1 MMRIAIS
8 CGDPNG
14 IGLEVVLKTLAHPEV
29 RSMAQFYL
37 FCSPQVMAY
46 HRKALDMGD
55 IPYSQVAP
63 GESLSVGRIGLVDP
77 WNREVRVDF
86 GQLTEE
92 SGQAALDSLAAACDA
107 VAAGQVDALVTAPLS
122 KANIPSSSET
132 PFTGHT
138 GYLGQRFQAKP
149 LMVMAAE
156 GMRVAL
162 ATEHMALNA
171 VAPTLTLEVL
181 TQKLDAFEKALTL
194 DFGVQRPRIA
204 VLSINPHAGD
214 GGAMGREEID
224 VLTPWIESMKERGS
238 LVTGPFP
245 SDGFFGKAAHR
256 QVDGVLSMYHDQG
269 LIPFKILHFESGVNN
284 TCGLPFVRTSPDHGV
299 GLDIAGK
306 DQADAQSF
314 TAAVFQAIDRLRL
327 HRDHDELTA
336 NILPKFEKNRPSD
349 S

>member
-1 MMRIAIS
+1 MIRLAIS

-14 IGLEVVLKTLAHPEV
+14 IGLEVVLKALANPEV
-29 RSMAQFYL
+29 RSMAHFYL

-46 HRKALDMGD
+46 HRKSLQIGD

-63 GESLSVGRIGLVDP
+63 GDALVLGRIGVIDP
-77 WNREVRVDF
+77 WHREVRVDF
-86 GQLTEE
+86 GHLTEE
-92 SGQAALDSLAAACDA
+92 SGQAALDSLRAACDA
-107 VAAGQVDALVTAPLS
+107 IEAGHIDALVTAPLS
-122 KANIPSSSET
+122 KANIPSSPEA

-138 GYLGQRFQAKP
+138 GFLGKRFHAKP

-162 ATEHMALNA
+162 ATEHIALHEVPRA
-171 VAPTLTLEVL
+171 LTAEVL
-181 TQKLDAFEKALTL
+181 TQKLSAFESALAL
-194 DFGVQRPRIA
+194 DFGIQRPRIA

-214 GGAMGREEID
+214 GGAMGHEEIE
-224 VLTPWIESMKERGS
+224 VLTPWVASMKERGS

-245 SDGFFGKAAHR
+245 SDGFFGRGGHL

-269 LIPFKILHFESGVNN
+269 LIAFKILHFESGVNN

-314 TAAVFQAIDRLRL
+314 TASLFQAIDRVRL
-327 HRDHDELTA
+327 HQQHAELTA
-336 NILPKFEKNRPSD
+336 NVLPNFDPKNRRD
-349 S
+349 L

>member
-14 IGLEVVLKTLAHPEV
+14 IGLEVVLKTLAHAEV

-46 HRKALDMGD
+46 HRKSLQVGD
-55 IPYSQVAP
+55 IPYTQVAP
-63 GESLSVGRIGLVDP
+63 GDPLPSGRIGLIDP
-77 WNREVRVDF
+77 WNREVQVDF
-86 GQLTEE
+86 GQLTDE

-107 VAAGQVDALVTAPLS
+107 VEAGQVDALVTAPLS
-122 KANIPSSSET
+122 KANIPPSSEA

-138 GYLGQRFQAKP
+138 GYLGQRFHAKP

-162 ATEHMALNA
+162 ATEHIALNA
-171 VAPTLTLEVL
+171 VAPALTRELL
-181 TQKLDAFEKALTL
+181 TQKLDAFESALTL

-245 SDGFFGKAAHR
+245 SDGFFGKAGHR

-269 LIPFKILHFESGVNN
+269 LVAFKILHFESGVNN

-314 TAAVFQAIDRLRL
+314 TASVFQAIDRVRM
-327 HRDHDELTA
+327 HQQHAELTA
-336 NILPKFEKNRPSD
+336 HVLPKFEQKSRRD